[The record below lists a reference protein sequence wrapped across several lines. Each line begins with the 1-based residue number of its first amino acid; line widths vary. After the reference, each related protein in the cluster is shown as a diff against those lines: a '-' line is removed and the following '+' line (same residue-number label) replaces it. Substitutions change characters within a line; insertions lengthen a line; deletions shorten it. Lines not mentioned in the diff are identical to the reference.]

1 MIQKDHL
8 MDNISIKN
16 NIMKIRKA
24 RKITQESMALSL
36 GMSLTAYRDFERGKT
51 SVMNMNVL
59 KIASLLNIPA
69 EELVL
74 GYRPH
79 QINDST
85 NENLLKEY
93 ANRIN
98 EQERRIADL
107 EILVE
112 SLQDAVSSKNEIIAM
127 LKKSL
132 GEDK

>member
-1 MIQKDHL
+1 

-79 QINDST
+79 QINDSA

-132 GEDK
+132 GEEK

>member
-1 MIQKDHL
+1 

-79 QINDST
+79 QINDSA

>member
-1 MIQKDHL
+1 

-79 QINDST
+79 QINDSA

-127 LKKSL
+127 RKKSL

>member
-1 MIQKDHL
+1 

-79 QINDST
+79 QINDSA

-107 EILVE
+107 ELLVE

-132 GEDK
+132 GEEK

>member
-1 MIQKDHL
+1 
-8 MDNISIKN
+8 MDDISIKN

-79 QINDST
+79 QINDSA

>member
-1 MIQKDHL
+1 
-8 MDNISIKN
+8 
-16 NIMKIRKA
+16 
-24 RKITQESMALSL
+24 
-36 GMSLTAYRDFERGKT
+36 
-51 SVMNMNVL
+51 
-59 KIASLLNIPA
+59 LNIPA

-74 GYRPH
+74 GYRPY
-79 QINDST
+79 QINDSA

>member
-1 MIQKDHL
+1 

-74 GYRPH
+74 GYRPY
-79 QINDST
+79 QINDSA

>member
-1 MIQKDHL
+1 

-79 QINDST
+79 QINDSA
-85 NENLLKEY
+85 NENPLTEY
-93 ANRIN
+93 AHRIN
-98 EQERRIADL
+98 EHERRTADL
-107 EILVE
+107 ENLVQA
-112 SLQDAVSSKNEIIAM
+112 LTDAVSSKNEIIAM

-132 GEDK
+132 GEEK

>member
-1 MIQKDHL
+1 
-8 MDNISIKN
+8 MDDISIKN

-36 GMSLTAYRDFERGKT
+36 GMSLTASRDFERGKT

-79 QINDST
+79 QINDSA

>member
-1 MIQKDHL
+1 

-79 QINDST
+79 QINNSA

>member
-74 GYRPH
+74 GYRPY
-79 QINDST
+79 QINDSA

>member
-1 MIQKDHL
+1 

-16 NIMKIRKA
+16 NIMKICKA

-79 QINDST
+79 QINDSA

>member
-1 MIQKDHL
+1 

-69 EELVL
+69 EELIL

-79 QINDST
+79 QINDSA

>member
-1 MIQKDHL
+1 

-79 QINDST
+79 QINDSA
-85 NENLLKEY
+85 NENLVKEY

>member
-79 QINDST
+79 QINDSA